1 MDQSKFKLE
10 SFKLIQGGGA
20 EIHYQDEFVDGDETF
35 YDKHKLTTAKV
46 HHPNLMNILNQ
57 MKSMFAKAFDYS
69 FMRDI
74 ILKPEFKAN
83 KSQTEIAENTYQEI
97 LKKID
102 ISGVQTSGKGDKRG
116 CVINAKF
123 TSPTGKKRKKEVPTE
138 FINFSTQKYGFED
151 ELDRLVSDLEDEVY
165 EFIFNNKRAKA
176 VQGDLFQGQE
186 GGKNKDG
193 KVAAAGAGTEKD

>member
-35 YDKHKLTTAKV
+35 YDKHKLITAKV
-46 HHPNLMNILNQ
+46 HHPDLMNILNQ

-83 KSQTEIAENTYQEI
+83 KSQAEIAESTYQEI

-102 ISGVQTSGKGDKRG
+102 ISGIQTSGKGDKRG

-151 ELDRLVSDLEDEVY
+151 ELDRLVNDLEDEVY

-176 VQGDLFQGQE
+176 VQGDLFKDQQGV
-186 GGKNKDG
+186 KKDG
-193 KVAAAGAGTEKD
+193 KAAASGAETEKD